1 MKKSLIAL
9 AVLGASSVAF
19 AASNVTLYGI
29 VDGGVSVSKAKKADA
44 TLVKATSGFD
54 SGPRW
59 GLKGVED
66 LGNGYSVGFQLEQGF
81 NLDDGV
87 TANGW
92 QTAENDTGTFN
103 RESRLF
109 VQGGFG
115 ALSFGRFG
123 TLASGAGSQTILT
136 GWQFGTAYDE
146 TGSWTKYGKG
156 NGRVNNAISY
166 VSPAFGGVTLHAMY
180 SNGTQTDDAR
190 WSDNHHYYGLG
201 LKAKAGAFDGA
212 LIFEATDAKGTDI
225 TKNTEAEPH
234 KGDYN
239 NPAYSVTAG
248 GNYNFGVATLS
259 AIYQYAWSS
268 DTYKQNAFGLST
280 AVPAFGG
287 TAKLG
292 TKFVFGKDEIKDDKY
307 NGWSINAA
315 YTYPLSK
322 RTYAYGYAGY
332 THGGKLW
339 KATTAENA
347 SLAHGGYALAMGLV
361 HKF

>member
-19 AASNVTLYGI
+19 AASNVTLYGV

-44 TLVKATSGFD
+44 TLVQATSGFD

-59 GLKGVED
+59 GIKGVED

-103 RESRLF
+103 RESRLY

-115 ALSFGRFG
+115 TLSFGRFG
-123 TLASGAGSQTILT
+123 SLASGAGSQHILT
-136 GWQFGTAYDE
+136 GWQFGTSYDA
-146 TGSWTKYGKG
+146 TGSWTKYAKG
-156 NGRVNNAISY
+156 NGRINNAISY
-166 VSPAFGGVTLHAMY
+166 VSPAFAGTTLHVMY
-180 SNGTQTDDAR
+180 SNGTGTDDAR
-190 WSDNHHYYGLG
+190 WADNHHYYGVG
-201 LKAKAGAFDGA
+201 VKNTTGAFSGS
-212 LIFEATDAKGTDI
+212 LIFEATDGKGKDPVDGETYDV
-225 TKNTEAEPH
+225 
-234 KGDYN
+234 
-239 NPAYSVTAG
+239 PAYSITAG
-248 GNYNFGVATLS
+248 GNYNLGVATLS

-268 DTYKQNAFGLST
+268 DEYKQNAFGLST
-280 AVPAFGG
+280 AIPAFGG

-292 TKFVFGKDEIKDDKY
+292 TKFVFGKNEGIHEGENKY
-307 NGWSINAA
+307 NGWSLNAA
-315 YTYPLSK
+315 YQYPFSK

-339 KATTAENA
+339 KVSKASDA
-347 SLAHGGYALAMGLV
+347 SLTKAGYAIAMGLV
-361 HKF
+361 HTF

>member
-1 MKKSLIAL
+1 FLQMKKSLIAL

-19 AASNVTLYGI
+19 AASNVTLYGV
-29 VDGGVSVSKAKKADA
+29 VDGGVVVSKAKKADGTVVRA
-44 TLVKATSGFD
+44 SSGFD

-81 NLDDGV
+81 NLDTGT

-92 QTAENDTGTFN
+92 QNKDGDTGTFN
-103 RESRLF
+103 RESRLY

-115 ALSFGRFG
+115 TLSFGRFG
-123 TLASGAGSQTILT
+123 SLASGAGSQTILT
-136 GWQFGTAYDE
+136 GWQFGTSYED

-156 NGRVNNAISY
+156 NSRINNAISY

-180 SNGTQTDDAR
+180 SNGTQKDDER

-201 LKAKAGAFDGA
+201 LKAKAGAFDGVV
-212 LIFEATDAKGTDI
+212 IFEATDAKGTDSV
-225 TKNTEAEPH
+225 
-234 KGDYN
+234 KGTAYK

-248 GNYNFGVATLS
+248 GNYNLGVATLS

-292 TKFVFGKDEIKDDKY
+292 TKFVFGKDEAKAAGEEDKY

-315 YTYPLSK
+315 YSYPLSK

-339 KATTAENA
+339 KAETAKEA
-347 SLAHGGYALAMGLV
+347 DLSHTGYAVAMGLV